1 MEAVEGLEVKEF
13 KEKISVWTRNRILF
27 FWALAQLGDSALPI
41 KANFRLNRSRPK
53 LQGRNDTVASSS
65 QKSPRA
71 FLTEEQIFSL
81 DWKVEKLYRDP
92 SEERTLCRHLTAFIK
107 RVRCAEMNVTDR
119 GLMVSFNSLRD
130 LEEALAKFCTSA
142 SDTLAK
148 LKKRRRAF
156 TLLPS
161 HGKATGSL
169 QYSDKSCF
177 RVVRIVQRGEGEPS
191 PLLKVPQVPAQDLL
205 CLVPNQVLPGQGS
218 ERSFHPANIS
228 CSLDR
233 LPQHI
238 HPSQDGREGSGRNE
252 TTGSTVVLGVE
263 FQHHLPPVG
272 SITGPVSPHCRAPW
286 TSTSARAHPKQQTCQ
301 DWISKVA
308 LAQRYFLNRPQ
319 EAGDESAS
327 PKVDAAARRH
337 SRAGRGNDQ
346 LDGAVQGRHD
356 HWSNTEGAEGTYIF
370 WGYG

>member
-1 MEAVEGLEVKEF
+1 MKIAKSSFFNQVFLEPANENKLKLDVLEGQQPKVKSALLRMEAVEGLEVKEF
-13 KEKISVWTRNRILF
+13 KDKISVWTRNRVVF

-41 KANFRLNRSRPK
+41 KANFKFNRARPK
-53 LQGRNDTVASSS
+53 LQGRNETAAQSS

-92 SEERTLCRHLTAFIK
+92 SEERALCRHLTAFIK

-169 QYSDKSCF
+169 QYSDKSFF

-191 PLLKVPQVPAQDLL
+191 PLLKVPKVPAQDLL
-205 CLVPNQVLPGQGS
+205 SLVPNKVFPGQGS
-218 ERSFHPANIS
+218 
-228 CSLDR
+228 
-233 LPQHI
+233 
-238 HPSQDGREGSGRNE
+238 
-252 TTGSTVVLGVE
+252 
-263 FQHHLPPVG
+263 
-272 SITGPVSPHCRAPW
+272 
-286 TSTSARAHPKQQTCQ
+286 
-301 DWISKVA
+301 
-308 LAQRYFLNRPQ
+308 
-319 EAGDESAS
+319 
-327 PKVDAAARRH
+327 
-337 SRAGRGNDQ
+337 
-346 LDGAVQGRHD
+346 
-356 HWSNTEGAEGTYIF
+356 
-370 WGYG
+370 